1 MPFEDIG
8 ISWKGLSHRP
18 NDGSGFGHICPTS
31 PPPMES
37 SLPSSKHSPANSI
50 TIVVIKIIYKMWSGF
65 DVFQVSK
72 TLMLL
77 REEGN
82 DCTSGPERKYANLAI
97 FTNNFWGLDMFLHCN
112 LGWSRPC
119 INPPALLSWGLGL
132 YRPEP
137 YVCLSQVFLKSSS
150 SSSLGAHL
158 FMLPFSLC
166 RLTTAGSTCMNF
178 APENFSSLGDSSH

>member
-1 MPFEDIG
+1 MRKAWVFVCFPVIFNTLQCSSKWFELQFGNQLSQHNKYDNLMPFEDIG

-31 PPPMES
+31 LPPMES

-50 TIVVIKIIYKMWSGF
+50 TIVVIKIIYKKWSGF

-82 DCTSGPERKYANLAI
+82 DCTSGPERKYANWQFSQII
-97 FTNNFWGLDMFLHCN
+97 F
-112 LGWSRPC
+112 
-119 INPPALLSWGLGL
+119 
-132 YRPEP
+132 
-137 YVCLSQVFLKSSS
+137 
-150 SSSLGAHL
+150 
-158 FMLPFSLC
+158 
-166 RLTTAGSTCMNF
+166 
-178 APENFSSLGDSSH
+178 GDWICFYIVT